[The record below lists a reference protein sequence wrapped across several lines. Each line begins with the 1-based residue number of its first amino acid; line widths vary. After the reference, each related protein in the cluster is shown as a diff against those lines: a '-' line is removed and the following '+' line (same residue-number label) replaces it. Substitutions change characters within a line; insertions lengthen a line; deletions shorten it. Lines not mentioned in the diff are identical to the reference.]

1 MSFRDFGYAE
11 TLYLIL
17 LVALVDGSS
26 ARRFPLIR
34 KVLGSMPSAADRYR
48 NCMYIFFMSKN
59 CLVFNFCPVCFSIY
73 IYIFRKTRKNCTKN
87 KVNARIKRFDF
98 NL

>member
-26 ARRFPLIR
+26 ARRFPLSR

-48 NCMYIFFMSKN
+48 NCMYIFFMSKIVL
-59 CLVFNFCPVCFSIY
+59 CLIFVLFVFQYIY
-73 IYIFRKTRKNCTKN
+73 IYFVKREKIVPKTR
-87 KVNARIKRFDF
+87 
-98 NL
+98 